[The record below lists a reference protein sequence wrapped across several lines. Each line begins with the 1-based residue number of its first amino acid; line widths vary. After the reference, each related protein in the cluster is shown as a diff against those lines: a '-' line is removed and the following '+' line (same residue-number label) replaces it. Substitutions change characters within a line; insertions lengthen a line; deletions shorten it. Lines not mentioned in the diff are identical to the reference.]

1 MQPKLSAAETIT
13 LEAPQTEQVKRAL
26 SLFLK
31 ELILMGWVTTRRG
44 KRPLHNGFW
53 MFLVLILGAFLI
65 HIAFG
70 TVLAIILVAYS
81 VGALKDQTLLYI
93 SPEGEH
99 KLQTV
104 GKNSSAILAMLKT
117 VANAR
122 PNQMDHCTSREWRK
136 HLGLYYKD
144 NTAFHQEFLLAGL
157 IRQGLIEIG
166 PDQQPRRTEAGN
178 EALYKAQSMIQEAQD
193 LPRSLRENRPGAAAV
208 AAQLTGLVLL
218 VPGMEGYF
226 GQLFQQT
233 GYLDAEMDDLKKRT
247 ADNGAVAS
255 DGGGAD
261 VPASD
266 SETPADQDNTP
277 DNGADWQ
284 DDADFLDGIDTDT
297 SDTGVGS
304 DGDSGG
310 DGGDGG
316 GDGGCSGCG
325 GGCGGD

>member
-1 MQPKLSAAETIT
+1 MEPKLSAAETIT

-44 KRPLHNGFW
+44 KRPLHNGFFI
-53 MFLVLILGAFLI
+53 FLVLTLMAFVV
-65 HIAFG
+65 HIALG
-70 TVLAIILVAYS
+70 MVLAIILVAYS
-81 VGALKDQTLLYI
+81 IGALKEQTLLYI

-99 KLQTV
+99 KLHKA
-104 GKNSSAILAMLKT
+104 GKSASALRAMLKT
-117 VANAR
+117 VADAR
-122 PNQMDHCTSREWRK
+122 PNQMDHCTSKEWRK

-144 NTAFHQEFLLAGL
+144 NTAFHREFLLAGL
-157 IRQGLIEIG
+157 IRQGLIEMG
-166 PDQQPRRTEAGN
+166 PNQLPRRTEAGN
-178 EALYKAQSMIQEAQD
+178 EALYKAQSMIQDAHD
-193 LPRSLRENRPGAAAV
+193 LPHSLREGRPGAAAV
-208 AAQLTGLVLL
+208 AAQLSGLVLL
-218 VPGMEGYF
+218 VPGIEGYF
-226 GQLFQQT
+226 GSLFQQT
-233 GYLDAEMDDLKKRT
+233 GYLDAEMDDLKKRSEDPGT
-247 ADNGAVAS
+247 VAS

-284 DDADFLDGIDTDT
+284 DDADFLDGIDADT

-304 DGDSGG
+304 DAEGGEGG
-310 DGGDGG
+310 DGGDG
-316 GDGGCSGCG
+316 GGCSGCG